1 MARQLGDG
9 VASCLKR
16 QAASR
21 VSHVMT
27 KQRARTEGGNGKF
40 GGLPGGPSGGSMGA
54 GSSRSKR
61 KGY

>member
-1 MARQLGDG
+1 MASQVGDS

-21 VSHVMT
+21 VSHVM
-27 KQRARTEGGNGKF
+27 KPAPSVRSAGGNGKF
-40 GGLPGGPSGGSMGA
+40 GDIGKGGPSGGSMGA
-54 GSSRSKR
+54 GGKR